1 MTDAAWTPG
10 RLPGGLSARA
20 VKVPAATALF
30 WTIKILTTGMG
41 ETTSDYLVGAF
52 DPHLAV
58 LGGGAVLG
66 AVLLVQWLWPRYSA
80 PVYWIAVLTV
90 AVVGTMLADI
100 VHTVLHVPY
109 AISSIA
115 FALALVLAFWV
126 WHRTEGT
133 LSIHSIRSRRAEAFY
148 WSVVML
154 TFALGTALGDLTAH
168 GLGLGYFLSAIGY
181 GALLVLPLVAWHRS
195 LLGEVAAFWA
205 AYVMTRPFGASIADW
220 LGAPAAR
227 GGLGFGFGPVSA
239 VLAVGFVLLVA
250 RAARSGDG
258 REA

>member
-1 MTDAAWTPG
+1 MTEAAWTPG
-10 RLPGGLSARA
+10 HPGGLAARA

-30 WTIKILTTGMG
+30 WVIKILTTGMG
-41 ETTSDYLVGAF
+41 ETTSDYLVGAM

-58 LGGGAVLG
+58 LGGGAVLA

-80 PVYWIAVLTV
+80 PVYWTAVLTV

-109 AISSIA
+109 ALSSAA
-115 FALALVLAFWV
+115 FALGLVLAFWA
-126 WHRTEGT
+126 WYRSEGT

-148 WSVVML
+148 WSVVLL

-181 GALLVLPLVAWHRS
+181 GLLLVLPLIAWHRGS
-195 LLGEVAAFWA
+195 LGEVAAFWA

-220 LGAPAAR
+220 LGAPVER
-227 GGLGFGFGPVSA
+227 GGLGLGFGPVSA
-239 VLAVGFVLLVA
+239 VLAIGFVLLVA
-250 RAARSGDG
+250 WAARSGDG
-258 REA
+258 KEV